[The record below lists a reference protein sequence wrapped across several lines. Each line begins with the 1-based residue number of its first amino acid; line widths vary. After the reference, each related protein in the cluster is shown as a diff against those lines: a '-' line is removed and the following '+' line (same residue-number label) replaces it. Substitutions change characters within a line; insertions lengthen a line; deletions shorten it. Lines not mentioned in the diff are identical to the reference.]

1 MSFKKQKNEIAAI
14 CKTLLEEGKA
24 AVILGFTCG
33 ENNGTAIPFFMR
45 NAEDVNR
52 MEWNDTCTPNIAK
65 YLLEKKDG
73 AAIIAKP
80 CDARAIVMYMAEN
93 QINRDNIY
101 IIGAE
106 CQGMKSKDGSPAPG
120 CKECRIKTPPIYD
133 VLVKNELIME
143 READSSPVSENR
155 EADLE
160 EKLERF
166 QNEIKKCILCYSCRQ
181 ACYGC
186 YCETC
191 FMDRSLPNWLPAQLD
206 TGSKMMYH
214 LGRAMH
220 LAGRCVECGAC
231 ERVCPSGVDIRYLI
245 REITGFCEELYGYQ
259 AGLSPDDAPALLSFN
274 QGDREVGFIG
284 EGSEG
289 HDACCSSEK

>member
-1 MSFKKQKNEIAAI
+1 MSFEKQKNEIAGI
-14 CKTLLEEGKA
+14 CKNLLEESKA
-24 AVILGFTCG
+24 AVILGFTRG
-33 ENNGTAIPFFMR
+33 EPDGNAIPFFMTKK
-45 NAEDVNR
+45 EDVDKL
-52 MEWNDTCTPNIAK
+52 EWDDTCTPNLAK

-73 AAIIAKP
+73 ATIIAKP

-93 QINRDNIY
+93 QIVRDNIY
-101 IIGAE
+101 IIGVE
-106 CQGMKSKDGSPAPG
+106 CQGMKGKDGLPAPG
-120 CKECRIKTPPIYD
+120 CKECRIKTPPVYN
-133 VLVKNELIME
+133 VLVKKDVEMQQVDE
-143 READSSPVSENR
+143 KPVVSDSK

-160 EKLERF
+160 AMLEKF

-191 FMDRSLPNWLPAQLD
+191 FMDRNTPNWLPTELD

-245 REITGFCEELYGYQ
+245 KEITGFCEELYGYQ
-259 AGLSPDDAPALLSFN
+259 AGVNTDDVPALISFN
-274 QGDREVGFIG
+274 QDDKEVGFMGG
-284 EGSEG
+284 E
-289 HDACCSSEK
+289 

>member
-1 MSFKKQKNEIAAI
+1 MSFEKQKREIAAI

-24 AVILGFTCG
+24 TVVLGFTRGEPG
-33 ENNGTAIPFFMR
+33 ENAIPLFMR
-45 NAEDVNR
+45 KTEDVDK
-52 MEWNDTCTPNIAK
+52 MEWDDACTPNLAK

-106 CQGMKSKDGSPAPG
+106 CEGMKCKDGSPASV
-120 CKECRIKTPPIYD
+120 CKECRVKTPPVYN
-133 VLVKNELIME
+133 VLVKKDAEIKQDVDCCL
-143 READSSPVSENR
+143 VSDNK
-155 EADLE
+155 EADLQ
-160 EKLERF
+160 KMQERF

-191 FMDRSLPNWLPAQLD
+191 FMDRNLPNWLPAELD
-206 TGSKMMYH
+206 TGSKMTYH

-245 REITGFCEELYGYQ
+245 REITGFCEKLYGYR
-259 AGLSPDDAPALLSFN
+259 AGLRTDDVPALLSF
-274 QGDREVGFIG
+274 QPEDREAGFIG
-284 EGSEG
+284 GENDDS
-289 HDACCSSEK
+289 CCNA